1 MTEKM
6 VDRRYARNFDW
17 LVFSMVIC
25 LLAVGAFTLYSA
37 VTVGSGAPQTYIFY
51 KQISWYVISFCV
63 MAVVVAVDYRFIN
76 KWAYVIYGGVVLL
89 LVLVLVK
96 GDYIAGARRWLS
108 LGPFSLQ
115 PSELAK
121 IAIIIALAHYFS
133 KVKGPQGFKFLDL
146 IPAAVL
152 VGVPFLLVLKQ
163 PDLGTALM
171 LLLIAG
177 CIAFVAKIERKTF
190 IVLIAAVVVMAVAL
204 FFTLEDYQM
213 TRVSIF
219 LNPGQDP
226 LGAGYHIIQS
236 KIAIGSGMLLG
247 KGYLH
252 GPQNALDFLPEE
264 HTDFIFAVLAEEWGL
279 VGASIVLLLFLILI
293 FSSVNVALRAKDPFC
308 VLIAAGV
315 AALIFW
321 QVLINI
327 CMTMGLM
334 PVVGVPLPFIS
345 YGGSSLLTMSIGVGL
360 VLNVSM
366 RRFKYK

>member
-1 MTEKM
+1 M
-6 VDRRYARNFDW
+6 VNQRYARNFDW
-17 LVFSMVIC
+17 LVFFTVMC
-25 LLAVGAFTLYSA
+25 LLAVGALTLYSA
-37 VTVGSGAPQTYIFY
+37 VSVGSGNPKTYIFY
-51 KQISWYVISFCV
+51 KQLSWYLVSFGI
-63 MAVVVAVDYRFIN
+63 MAVVAIVDYHIIY
-76 KWAYVIYGGVVLL
+76 KWAYIIYAGSMVLL
-89 LVLVLVK
+89 VAVLLV
-96 GDYIAGARRWLS
+96 GDTVSGSQRWLPM
-108 LGPFSLQ
+108 GPFSLQ

-121 IAIIIALAHYFS
+121 VAIIIVLARYFS
-133 KVKGPQGFKFLDL
+133 KVKSLAGFNFKDL

-152 VGVPFLLVLKQ
+152 VGVPFLLILKQ
-163 PDLGTALM
+163 PDLGTSLM

-177 CIAFVAKIERKTF
+177 CIAFIAKIEKTTF
-190 IVLIAAVVVMAVAL
+190 IILIVVAVLFAVVL
-204 FFTLEDYQM
+204 FFTLEEYQM

-236 KIAIGSGMLLG
+236 KIAIGSGMLTG
-247 KGYLH
+247 KGYLN

-279 VGASIVLLLFLILI
+279 VGSAVVLLLFLMLI
-293 FSSVNVALRAKDPFC
+293 FGSLNTALKSKDPFC
-308 VLIAAGV
+308 VLLAAGV

-345 YGGSSLLTMSIGVGL
+345 YGGSSLLTMAIGVGL

-366 RRFKYK
+366 RRYKYKYN

>member
-1 MTEKM
+1 M
-6 VDRRYARNFDW
+6 VDQRYARNFDW
-17 LVFSMVIC
+17 LVFFTVLCI
-25 LLAVGAFTLYSA
+25 LAVGALTLYSA
-37 VTVGSGAPQTYIFY
+37 VTVGSGAPQTNIFY
-51 KQISWYVISFCV
+51 KQLSWYLISFVV
-63 MAVVVAVDYRFIN
+63 MAIVVIVDYHLIY
-76 KWAYVIYGGVVLL
+76 KWAYVIYAGSVILLIAVLI
-89 LVLVLVK
+89 V
-96 GDYIAGARRWLS
+96 GDTISGSQRWLP

-121 IAIIIALAHYFS
+121 VAIIIVLSRYFS
-133 KVKGPQGFKFLDL
+133 KVKSIAGFNFKDL
-146 IPAAVL
+146 LPAAAL
-152 VGVPFLLVLKQ
+152 VGLPFLLILKQ
-163 PDLGTALM
+163 PDLGTSLM

-177 CIAFVAKIERKTF
+177 CIAFVAKIEKTTF
-190 IVLIAAVVVMAVAL
+190 IVLVVAALFFGVVL

-279 VGASIVLLLFLILI
+279 VGSALVLLFFLMLI
-293 FSSVNVALRAKDPFC
+293 FGSINAALKSKDPFC
-308 VLIAAGV
+308 VLLASGV
-315 AALIFW
+315 ASLIFW
-321 QVLINI
+321 QVFINI

-345 YGGSSLLTMSIGVGL
+345 YGGSSLLTMSIAVGL

-366 RRFKYK
+366 RRFKYKYN

>member
-1 MTEKM
+1 M
-6 VDRRYARNFDW
+6 VDQRYIRNFDW
-17 LVFSMVIC
+17 MVFFTVVF
-25 LLAVGAFTLYSA
+25 LLLVGAFTLYSA
-37 VTVGSGAPQTYIFY
+37 VTVGSGAPKTVIFY
-51 KQISWYVISFCV
+51 KQLSWYLVSFGV
-63 MAVVVAVDYRFIN
+63 MAVVLVIDYHFIY
-76 KWAYVIYGGVVLL
+76 KWAYIIYAGSIIL
-89 LVLVLVK
+89 LVMVLIV
-96 GDYIAGARRWLS
+96 GDTISGSQRWLP

-121 IAIIIALAHYFS
+121 ISIIIVLARYFS
-133 KVKGPQGFKFLDL
+133 KIKSLAGFSFKDL
-146 IPAAVL
+146 IPAALL

-177 CIAFVAKIERKTF
+177 CVAFIAKIERITF
-190 IVLIAAVVVMAVAL
+190 IVLIVVAL
-204 FFTLEDYQM
+204 LFGVILFFSLEEYQM

-219 LNPGQDP
+219 LNPGDDP

-236 KIAIGSGMLLG
+236 KIAIGSGMLMG
-247 KGYLH
+247 KGYLN

-279 VGASIVLLLFLILI
+279 VGSAIVLLLFLMLI
-293 FSSVNVALRAKDPFC
+293 FGSINAAIKSKDPFC
-308 VLIAAGV
+308 VLLAAGV

-366 RRFKYK
+366 RRFKYKYN

>member
-1 MTEKM
+1 M
-6 VDRRYARNFDW
+6 VDQRYTRNFDW
-17 LVFSMVIC
+17 LVFFAVIC
-25 LLAVGAFTLYSA
+25 LLLVGAFTLYSA
-37 VTVGSGAPQTYIFY
+37 VVVGSGSPKIALFY
-51 KQISWYVISFCV
+51 KQLSWYMIAFCV
-63 MAVVVAVDYRFIN
+63 MAVITIIDYHFIY
-76 KWAYVIYGGVVLL
+76 KWAYIIYAGSVIL
-89 LVLVLVK
+89 LVLVLIM
-96 GDYIAGARRWLS
+96 GDTISGSQRWLP

-121 IAIIIALAHYFS
+121 IAIIIVLARYFS
-133 KVKGPQGFKFLDL
+133 KVKSLAGFNFLNL
-146 IPAAVL
+146 IPAAIL
-152 VGVPFLLVLKQ
+152 VGIPFLLVLKQ

-171 LLLIAG
+171 LMLIAG
-177 CIAFVAKIERKTF
+177 CIAFVAKIERTTF
-190 IVLIAAVVVMAVAL
+190 VVLIVAALLLGVIL
-204 FFTLEDYQM
+204 FFTLEEYQM

-247 KGYLH
+247 KGYLN

-279 VGASIVLLLFLILI
+279 MGASVLLLLFLILI
-293 FSSVNVALRAKDPFC
+293 FGCLNAGLKSKDPFC
-308 VLIAAGV
+308 VLLAAGV

-321 QVLINI
+321 QVFINI

-345 YGGSSLLTMSIGVGL
+345 YGGSSLLTLSISVGL
-360 VLNVSM
+360 ILNISM
-366 RRFKYK
+366 RRFKYKYN